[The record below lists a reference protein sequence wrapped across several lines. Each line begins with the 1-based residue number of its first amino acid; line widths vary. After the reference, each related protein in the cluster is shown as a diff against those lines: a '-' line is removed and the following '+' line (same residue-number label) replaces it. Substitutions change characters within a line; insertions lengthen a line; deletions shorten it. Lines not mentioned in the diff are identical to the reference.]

1 VGLSDLRA
9 RDGTAATDLHPRL
22 AVIVVAEADRRA
34 LVGAANAALGPSAL
48 VVGRGD
54 LERIAGLREGAGG
67 QTPDAAGTVAT
78 PPVDTGPA
86 RRALANVEARLATL
100 IECTVTYEAADGAS
114 VAARARAKAAS
125 EALVAAL
132 DQQQIARTTWRQ
144 TEARLREVDLLAL
157 DEAGLRRGLEAALA
171 RQHQSEGTNGPGR
184 HDPGTHGPGINGPG
198 RHDAGVQSPDARNPV
213 ASHDDDHSP
222 HDHSPDARN
231 GEAPNG
237 EAHSP
242 GLDGLDLRD
251 PKGHEPKAD
260 GAQAPGED
268 LEGSTDNLGS
278 SGNLGSSNAAGN
290 DNPTSSGGPPV
301 EDPSDAAA
309 LVESYHAELEARANG
324 RGAPPLPFPTASS
337 LRSQTAVVRSM
348 VADAVARAKTDVA
361 DADAAATAAGSERL
375 IAAGAMHAAY
385 RELSTCVISRAWDGD
400 AAHLQRAVER
410 SVDGLRAFIDRARPE
425 PHPSALVAGLR
436 ALCGVQRHD
445 PGPIVLDDPL
455 PAAEQPSDVLDLLIE
470 LSSFGQVL
478 YLTDDAFIA
487 GWARSESPDLAGVTS
502 PRSPVAHR

>member
-1 VGLSDLRA
+1 MGLSDLRA
-9 RDGTAATDLHPRL
+9 PDGTAATDLHPRL

-67 QTPDAAGTVAT
+67 QTPDATGTVAT
-78 PPVDTGPA
+78 PAVDTGPA

-100 IECTVTYEAADGAS
+100 IECTVTYEAANGAS
-114 VAARARAKAAS
+114 VAARARAKAAN

-132 DQQQIARTTWRQ
+132 DQQRIARTTWRQ

-171 RQHQSEGTNGPGR
+171 RLHQSEGTYGPGT
-184 HDPGTHGPGINGPG
+184 HDPGTHDPGINSPG

-213 ASHDDDHSP
+213 ASHDD
-222 HDHSPDARN
+222 R
-231 GEAPNG
+231 NG

-260 GAQAPGED
+260 GAQAPGGD
-268 LEGSTDNLGS
+268 LVGSSDKLRSSDDLAGSSDDLGSSDNLGS
-278 SGNLGSSNAAGN
+278 INAAGN

-337 LRSQTAVVRSM
+337 LRSQTAVVRLV

-425 PHPSALVAGLR
+425 PHPSAIVAGLR